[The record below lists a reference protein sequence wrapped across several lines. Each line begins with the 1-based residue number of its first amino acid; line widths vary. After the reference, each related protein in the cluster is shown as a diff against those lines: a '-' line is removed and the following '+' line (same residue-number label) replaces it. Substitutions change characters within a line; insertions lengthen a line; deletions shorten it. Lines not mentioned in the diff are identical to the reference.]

1 MLLFF
6 HLTLYSNYLL
16 TKKGRDLITFTPVSF
31 NINTITPVP
40 DIYSRLSV
48 NVTQIELNS
57 SNPQSKSEAH
67 RRLMIKDKKLIN
79 NSKEAD
85 WFSL

>member
-16 TKKGRDLITFTPVSF
+16 TQKGRDLIPFTPVSF
-31 NINTITPVP
+31 NINTRTSVP
-40 DIYSRLSV
+40 DTYSRLSV

-57 SNPQSKSEAH
+57 SNPQSQSEAH
-67 RRLMIKDKKLIN
+67 HRLMIKDKKLIN
-79 NSKEAD
+79 ISKEAD